1 MDMDRKQVSEIKNEC
16 LQMPDY
22 IRDRIEETVQQQVK
36 TAWRSENLESGSGST
51 CVLLHSKR
59 NDVCSYNLI

>member
-22 IRDRIEETVQQQVK
+22 IRDRIEETVQQQVTK
-36 TAWRSENLESGSGST
+36 KQHGGRRIWRAAAA
-51 CVLLHSKR
+51 VLAF
-59 NDVCSYNLI
+59 C